1 MTARNTGTVEGRGK
15 ADGTEFKVVF
25 AAQMHGVSFK
35 TGLFG
40 FVRHFGGRYYEG
52 IIGFANKVRIA
63 VMVAVAVAD
72 KNILAFNIFRFRLFP
87 KYCR

>member
-1 MTARNTGTVEGRGK
+1 
-15 ADGTEFKVVF
+15 
-25 AAQMHGVSFK
+25 MHGVSFK

-72 KNILAFNIFRFRLFP
+72 KNILAFNIFRFGFFP
-87 KYCR
+87 SIAVEERIKYDRYFAVG